1 MSEVEIKKLTDKIKN
16 LEKSNRNWR
25 RKCQRLR
32 KRNRNLLNAENKYNI
47 GDNVRTKIHYQ
58 NDTRTEVDAIIRGV
72 ELDDETN
79 EVRYK
84 IWFEPDDFHKRQ
96 GSTGCR
102 GYIGQDDIL
111 CLYQ

>member
-1 MSEVEIKKLTDKIKN
+1 MGEIEIKKLKDKIKN

-32 KRNRNLLNAENKYNI
+32 NKKSQQQKNKYNI
-47 GDNVRTKIHYQ
+47 GDNVRAKIHYQ
-58 NDTRTEVDAIIRGV
+58 NDTRTEVDAVIRGI
-72 ELDDETN
+72 ELDDKTN

-84 IWFEPDDFHKRQ
+84 IWFEPDDFDKEQ
-96 GSTGCR
+96 GCTGCH